1 MSLFDFV
8 FPEQAQAVHLRTLAE
23 NSQREAMS
31 RRAAET
37 AERLQMRQVSRL
49 NSKSDDRIGKLE
61 NELAQSAL
69 IIESLV
75 ALLHEKGVVSR
86 DELKERVARI
96 DAEDGVIDGKITP
109 ASEKPFVPKRDWPG

>member
-1 MSLFDFV
+1 MSLFDFI

-31 RRAAET
+31 QRAAET

-49 NSKSDDRIGKLE
+49 NSKTDDRVEKLE
-61 NELAQSAL
+61 NELSQSAL

-75 ALLHEKGVVSR
+75 ALLHEKNVVSR
-86 DELKERVARI
+86 EELKERVAGI
-96 DAEDGVIDGKITP
+96 DAADGVIDGKITP
-109 ASEKPFVPKRDWPG
+109 ASGKLFVPKRDWPG